1 MKHNKTI
8 NNNGGFN
15 NAVYRGS
22 TAAYENSYQCLVY
35 ELALGFCPYSPF
47 SMHSCPL
54 HLPSHLWKNLLRPL
68 SN

>member
-47 SMHSCPL
+47 FHAQ
-54 HLPSHLWKNLLRPL
+54 LPITPSQPPMEKFIET
-68 SN
+68 SE